1 MQLVEQHMIDRND
14 PRYGAIDAAA
24 FASKNLYN
32 AALYEMRQTF
42 FNDDT
47 YLNYH
52 EIQRRMQSHEAYKAL
67 PAKVSQQILM
77 LLEKNWKSFREAKEA
92 YAENPS
98 RFTGRPKLPKY
109 KHKTEG
115 RNILV
120 YTVQA
125 VSKRGLKRGL
135 IQPSML
141 SIEVQTKQKD
151 IDQVRI
157 VPRKGFY
164 VVEVVYGKEVKQAEV
179 NPAWYAGVDIGMH
192 NLVAL
197 TSNKPGFQSV
207 VVNGRPVKSTNQF
220 YNKRKAELQKQLGHT
235 GTTKRMERM
244 TNKRNRRI
252 DHYMHTA
259 SKRVVDLL
267 VKEGIGVLCIGK
279 NDAWKQNSE
288 MSKRTNQNFVNIPH
302 ARFIAMLT
310 YKAELVG
317 IRVEV
322 TEESY
327 TSKASLLDLDPL
339 PVRKNGDEKHTFS
352 GKRVK
357 RGLYRASNG
366 RYINAD
372 INGAGNIIRKVAPDA
387 FGQRAVEDGKGVL
400 ASLVVHPVRIVVPLT
415 KLKSKR
421 SIERYVFWNYVIIHC
436 R

>member
-1 MQLVEQHMIDRND
+1 M
-14 PRYGAIDAAA
+14 
-24 FASKNLYN
+24 
-32 AALYEMRQTF
+32 
-42 FNDDT
+42 
-47 YLNYH
+47 
-52 EIQRRMQSHEAYKAL
+52 
-67 PAKVSQQILM
+67 
-77 LLEKNWKSFREAKEA
+77 
-92 YAENPS
+92 
-98 RFTGRPKLPKY
+98 
-109 KHKTEG
+109 
-115 RNILV
+115 LV
-120 YTVQA
+120 YGIQA
-125 VSKRGLKRGL
+125 MRRGKKGLQRG
-135 IQPSML
+135 IIKPSML
-141 SIEVQTKQKD
+141 AIEVQTKQKD

-157 VPRKGFY
+157 VPRKGYY
-164 VVEVVYGKEVKQAEV
+164 VVEAVYGKEVKQAPV
-179 NPAWYAGVDIGMH
+179 NPAWYAGVDIGMN

-259 SKRVVDLL
+259 SKRIIDLL

-279 NDAWKQNSE
+279 NDAWKQEAN
-288 MSKRTNQNFVNIPH
+288 MGKRTNQNFVQIPH

-327 TSKASLLDLDPL
+327 TSKAGLLDLDPL
-339 PVRKNGDEKHTFS
+339 PVRDPNNDTRHTFS
-352 GKRVK
+352 VKRLT
-357 RGLYRASNG
+357 RGLYRASDG

-372 INGAGNIIRKVAPDA
+372 INGRGNIIRKVAPDA

-400 ASLVVHPVRIVVPLT
+400 ASLVVHPVRIGVPLT
-415 KLKSKR
+415 KLKDKR
-421 SIERYVFWNYVIIHC
+421 SAAKANGQ
-436 R
+436 

>member
-1 MQLVEQHMIDRND
+1 MQLVEQHCISKHD
-14 PRYGAIDAAA
+14 PRYSVIDEAA
-24 FASKNLYN
+24 FKSKNLYN
-32 AALYEMRQTF
+32 AANYEIRQAF
-42 FNDDT
+42 IHDGT
-47 YLNYH
+47 YLNYN

-77 LLEKNWKSFREAKEA
+77 VLDRNWKSFFEALEA
-92 YAENPS
+92 YNEDPS
-98 RFTGRPKLPKY
+98 KFLGRPKLPKY

-120 YTVQA
+120 YTIQA
-125 VSKRGLKRGL
+125 ISKRSLKCGC

-141 SIEVQTKQKD
+141 PIEVQTKQKD

-164 VVEVVYGKEVKQAEV
+164 VIEVVYGKDVKQALV
-179 NPAWYAGVDIGMH
+179 NPAFYAGIDIGMN

-197 TSNKPGFQSV
+197 TSNKPAFQAV

-259 SKRVVDLL
+259 SKRIVDLL
-267 VKEGIGVLCIGK
+267 VEEGIGVLCIGK
-279 NDAWKQNSE
+279 NDAWKQEIN
-288 MSKRTNQNFVNIPH
+288 MGKRNNQQFVQIPH

-317 IRVEV
+317 IRVEI

-327 TSKASLLDLDPL
+327 TSKASFLDLDPL
-339 PVRKNGDEKHTFS
+339 PIRESGVETKHTFS

-387 FGQRAVEDGKGVL
+387 FQRVEGVEDGRGVL
-400 ASLVVHPVRIVVPLT
+400 ASLVVHPVRIVVPVQT
-415 KLKSKR
+415 RKAS
-421 SIERYVFWNYVIIHC
+421 NQ
-436 R
+436 

>member
-1 MQLVEQHMIDRND
+1 MVLDR
-14 PRYGAIDAAA
+14 
-24 FASKNLYN
+24 
-32 AALYEMRQTF
+32 
-42 FNDDT
+42 
-47 YLNYH
+47 
-52 EIQRRMQSHEAYKAL
+52 
-67 PAKVSQQILM
+67 
-77 LLEKNWKSFREAKEA
+77 NWKSFFEALEA
-92 YAENPS
+92 YNEDPS
-98 RFTGRPKLPKY
+98 KFLGRPKLPKY

-120 YTVQA
+120 YTIQA
-125 VSKRGLKRGL
+125 ISKRGLKRGL

-141 SIEVQTKQKD
+141 PIEVQTKHKD

-164 VVEVVYGKEVKQAEV
+164 GIEVVYGKEVKQAEV
-179 NPAWYAGVDIGMH
+179 NPAWYAGIDIGMN

-197 TSNKPGFQSV
+197 TSNKPAFQAV

-220 YNKRKAELQKQLGHT
+220 YNKRKADLQKPLGHT
-235 GTTKRMERM
+235 GTTQRMERM

-259 SKRVVDLL
+259 SKRIIDLL

-279 NDAWKQNSE
+279 NDAWKQEAN
-288 MSKRTNQNFVNIPH
+288 MGKRNNQNFVQIPH

-327 TSKASLLDLDPL
+327 TSNASLLDLDPL
-339 PVRKNGDEKHTFS
+339 PVRTNGEEKHVFS

-357 RGLYRASNG
+357 RGLYRASDG
-366 RYINAD
+366 RSINAD
-372 INGAGNIIRKVAPDA
+372 INRAGNIIRKVAPDA
-387 FGQRAVEDGKGVL
+387 FGQRAVEDGKAVL

-415 KLKSKR
+415 KPKDRHFLAEASGQ
-421 SIERYVFWNYVIIHC
+421 
-436 R
+436 